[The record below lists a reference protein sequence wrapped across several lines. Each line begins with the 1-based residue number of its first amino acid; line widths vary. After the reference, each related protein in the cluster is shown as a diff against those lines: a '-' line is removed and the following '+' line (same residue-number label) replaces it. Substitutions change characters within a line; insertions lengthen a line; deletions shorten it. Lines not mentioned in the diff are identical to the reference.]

1 MDRMGI
7 SHGREGGRREWLAG
21 VKEREEKKVVGRKER
36 KSSNKQQGTRVEHG
50 KDRRSGE
57 GRRN

>member
-21 VKEREEKKVVGRKER
+21 VKDREEKKVVGRKER
-36 KSSNKQQGTRVEHG
+36 KSSNKQRN
-50 KDRRSGE
+50 RSGAWI
-57 GRRN
+57 G